1 MLAVKER
8 DFFERLYGPVFDF
21 AKSMFDKGIELV
33 RSATDTT
40 TTIKEQCDAAI
51 AIIKA
56 GREEGVKS
64 VEITMDVDA
73 GAELGA
79 KFGKDVDVRVFKV
92 GKTGKMTMKVE
103 YK

>member
-1 MLAVKER
+1 MLAIKER
-8 DFFERLYGPVFDF
+8 DFFERLYGPVSDF
-21 AKSMFDKGIELV
+21 AKSMFDKSIELV

-40 TTIKEQCDAAI
+40 ITIKEQCEAVT

-56 GREEGVKS
+56 VREEGVKS

-79 KFGKDVDVRVFKV
+79 KFDKDVDVKIFKV
-92 GKTGKMTMKVE
+92 GKTGAMTMKVE